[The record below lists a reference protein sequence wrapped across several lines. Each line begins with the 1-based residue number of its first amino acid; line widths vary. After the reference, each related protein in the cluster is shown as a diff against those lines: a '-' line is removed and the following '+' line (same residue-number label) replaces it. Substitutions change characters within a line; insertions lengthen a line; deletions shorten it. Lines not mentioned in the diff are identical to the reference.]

1 MQNSKIIIVLKV
13 TIALI
18 ILWATSL
25 AFYAF
30 SRSNKQ
36 QTIEIPSE
44 FNQVLVI
51 NSTQVLIDAS
61 EKLGT
66 DKNYQPLY
74 HKLLATIKEQ
84 QEKVSKEKLG
94 INILKPIL
102 FVTTEE
108 NGESCRYLIVTITNK
123 EDFKATAKR
132 MEVSAFVKD
141 NKGFIVLLGDF
152 TIPLKFITVQQQSD
166 DFISVYSQNNEK
178 LTFILHESQLAI
190 QGSLPDE
197 AAYALQQIPSS
208 KGLFLQT
215 PFPALKINE
224 KLLPND
230 WRILV
235 KNVTAIAIDYEGGAF
250 SKQGFYPIINSVF
263 SVQDSLDVPY
273 LKTLI
278 EKNPLIKCYD
288 FKKDNYRIVISGQ
301 KYILK
306 KLSDKEWFFGMD
318 ETRIVANKINAIFAL
333 RGNLSELTNIKGNS
347 LLSASLNF
355 IPGFTPTKRF
365 LNKVESTDITIIS
378 LDKQYKM
385 NGKISFKENTNMSL
399 EILDYALEMM
409 KIMDK

>member
-123 EDFKATAKR
+123 EDFKATAK
-132 MEVSAFVKD
+132 
-141 NKGFIVLLGDF
+141 
-152 TIPLKFITVQQQSD
+152 
-166 DFISVYSQNNEK
+166 
-178 LTFILHESQLAI
+178 
-190 QGSLPDE
+190 
-197 AAYALQQIPSS
+197 
-208 KGLFLQT
+208 
-215 PFPALKINE
+215 
-224 KLLPND
+224 
-230 WRILV
+230 
-235 KNVTAIAIDYEGGAF
+235 
-250 SKQGFYPIINSVF
+250 
-263 SVQDSLDVPY
+263 
-273 LKTLI
+273 
-278 EKNPLIKCYD
+278 
-288 FKKDNYRIVISGQ
+288 
-301 KYILK
+301 
-306 KLSDKEWFFGMD
+306 
-318 ETRIVANKINAIFAL
+318 
-333 RGNLSELTNIKGNS
+333 
-347 LLSASLNF
+347 
-355 IPGFTPTKRF
+355 
-365 LNKVESTDITIIS
+365 
-378 LDKQYKM
+378 
-385 NGKISFKENTNMSL
+385 
-399 EILDYALEMM
+399 
-409 KIMDK
+409 